1 MLGLRSAWPN
11 LRAEALRSICHKAD
25 GGRISYLQCMVEDTD
40 AARPP
45 RNVMRAML
53 RGFSERCPSCGK
65 GRLFGK
71 YLKVHDACPTCGE
84 DLHHHRADDAPA
96 YFTILVVGHFVV
108 GGALSLERGFSPPT
122 WVHLA
127 IWLPLTLIASLLLL
141 PRVKGA
147 LVGLQWA
154 LYMHGFDGPHNA
166 DLVPEAPTVEAVRQR
181 NT

>member
-1 MLGLRSAWPN
+1 MPMVAWTF
-11 LRAEALRSICHKAD
+11 RSICHKAD
-25 GGRISYLQCMVEDTD
+25 EGCISYLQCMVDEPDVS
-40 AARPP
+40 RPP
-45 RNVMRAML
+45 RNVMQAIL
-53 RGFSERCPSCGK
+53 RGLSERCPNCGK
-65 GRLFGK
+65 GHLFGK
-71 YLKVHDACPTCGE
+71 YLKVRDACPVCSE

-96 YFTILVVGHFVV
+96 YFTILIVGHFIV
-108 GGALSLERGFSPPT
+108 GGALALERGLAPPT

-166 DLVPEAPTVEAVRQR
+166 DLVPEAPTVEALRPPR

>member
-1 MLGLRSAWPN
+1 
-11 LRAEALRSICHKAD
+11 
-25 GGRISYLQCMVEDTD
+25 MVEDPD
-40 AARPP
+40 VSRSP
-45 RNVMRAML
+45 RNVMRAIL
-53 RGFSERCPSCGK
+53 RGFAERCPSCGK

-71 YLKVHDACPTCGE
+71 YLKVSDACPMCGE
-84 DLHHHRADDAPA
+84 ALHHHRADDAPA
-96 YFTILVVGHFVV
+96 YFTILIVGHFVV
-108 GGALSLERGFSPPT
+108 GGALALERGFSPPT

-154 LYMHGFDGPHNA
+154 LYMLGFDGPHNA
-166 DLVPEAPTVEAVRQR
+166 DVVSEVPAVEVRRQPR

>member
-1 MLGLRSAWPN
+1 M
-11 LRAEALRSICHKAD
+11 
-25 GGRISYLQCMVEDTD
+25 YLKGMIEEPDA

-45 RNVMRAML
+45 RDYARAMW
-53 RGFSERCPSCGK
+53 RGFTERCPNCGQ

-71 YLKVHDACPTCGE
+71 YLKVRDACPRCGE
-84 DLHHHRADDAPA
+84 ALYHHRADDAPA
-96 YFTILVVGHFVV
+96 YFTILIVGHFVV
-108 GGALSLERGFSPPT
+108 GGALSLERWFSPPT

-127 IWLPLTLIASLLLL
+127 IWLPLTLTGCLLLL

-154 LYMHGFDGPHNA
+154 LYMHGFDGPQNV
-166 DLVPEAPTVEAVRQR
+166 DLVPQVPAAEPVRQPR

>member
-1 MLGLRSAWPN
+1 
-11 LRAEALRSICHKAD
+11 
-25 GGRISYLQCMVEDTD
+25 
-40 AARPP
+40 
-45 RNVMRAML
+45 MRAML